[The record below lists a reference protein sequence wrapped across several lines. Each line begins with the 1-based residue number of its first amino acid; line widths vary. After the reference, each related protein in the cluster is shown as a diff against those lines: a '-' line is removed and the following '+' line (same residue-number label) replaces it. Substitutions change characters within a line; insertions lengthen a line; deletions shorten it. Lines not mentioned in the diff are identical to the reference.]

1 MKEQGIRVEIDD
13 RSEKM
18 QAKIRDAQIQK
29 IPYMLIIGNREVE
42 ANAVAV
48 RQRDGQDL
56 GAIPFNEFLA
66 KVKEQINTKSLNLI
80 K

>member
-1 MKEQGIRVEIDD
+1 MEVDD

-18 QAKIRDAQIQK
+18 QAKIRDAQLEK
-29 IPYMLIIGNREVE
+29 IPYMLIIGAREVDKHQ
-42 ANAVAV
+42 VSV

-56 GAIPFNEFLA
+56 GAMDFDKFLA
-66 KVKEQINTKSLNLI
+66 QIKAQIESKSLTLI